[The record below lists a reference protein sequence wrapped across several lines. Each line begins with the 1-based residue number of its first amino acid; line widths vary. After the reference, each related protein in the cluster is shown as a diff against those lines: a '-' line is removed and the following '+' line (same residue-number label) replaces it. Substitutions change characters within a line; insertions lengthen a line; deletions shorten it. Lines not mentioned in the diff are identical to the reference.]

1 MSALST
7 PITNQGFVIPLYSR
21 NGYNLLV
28 DVVLRLGEGVNHCY
42 NWFLGVLY
50 SSPVWG
56 RMKPCECNELRIQ
69 DGDYL
74 PPPNLPQVGGGATP
88 TSHKGQG
95 CHVVTGGGKVVGCVV
110 THRLNILPHQWGRL
124 GGGYPF
130 GFIPQLIKE
139 NLNCNNFQLISPHPA
154 LPIQGGDLAGGKLC

>member
-69 DGDYL
+69 DGDTSL
-74 PPPNLPQVGGGATP
+74 LSPLTHFSKLITFVKKNFPLPQGAR
-88 TSHKGQG
+88 GRL
-95 CHVVTGGGKVVGCVV
+95 VVGCVV
-110 THRLNILPHQWGRL
+110 THRLNILPPQW
-124 GGGYPF
+124 
-130 GFIPQLIKE
+130 
-139 NLNCNNFQLISPHPA
+139 
-154 LPIQGGDLAGGKLC
+154 GGDLAGGKLC